1 MSDEPVVVRSPDAQ
15 RLCSEIQLFDLCDLD
30 SCRFKQ
36 SRFCTNE
43 ELLAKF
49 ESIKD
54 DNEQNALVYEDED
67 INDDAESESESDYDD
82 FDDSFD
88 ADDEIS

>member
-1 MSDEPVVVRSPDAQ
+1 MPDESAAGSPPAAQ

-36 SRFCTNE
+36 SRFCTND

-49 ESIKD
+49 EAIKED
-54 DNEQNALVYEDED
+54 DEQNTLLYDEEEEDD
-67 INDDAESESESDYDD
+67 SDAEADLDEC
-82 FDDSFD
+82 DDSFEG
-88 ADDEIS
+88 DDEF

>member
-1 MSDEPVVVRSPDAQ
+1 MPDEPVVVPSPDAQ

-43 ELLAKF
+43 ALLAKF
-49 ESIKD
+49 ESIKED
-54 DNEQNALVYEDED
+54 DEQNSLVYEDED
-67 INDDAESESESDYDD
+67 IDDDTESESDYDD

>member
-1 MSDEPVVVRSPDAQ
+1 MADETAGERSPAAR

-30 SCRFKQ
+30 SCRFKS

-49 ESIKD
+49 ESIKEED
-54 DNEQNALVYEDED
+54 DRNTLLYEEGEDEEE
-67 INDDAESESESDYDD
+67 IDAESDFDD
-82 FDDSFD
+82 ADDSFD
-88 ADDEIS
+88 DEDF